1 MTPVNSTNRVATSD
15 VIEVGAPFT
24 DPIADGPTIQ
34 TANTV
39 RTAPI
44 ASIRQELT
52 GLDRSRKW
60 RHNRVHTGDGE
71 GGPISRSQG
80 PRYAYGILQSSSKLR
95 RGEAAP
101 GLPFLRYQW
110 LHRR

>member
-1 MTPVNSTNRVATSD
+1 MTPVNCTNRLATLD

-44 ASIRQELT
+44 ASIKQELT
-52 GLDRSRKW
+52 GLDRSREW
-60 RHNRVHTGDGE
+60 RHNRVHFGDGE

-80 PRYAYGILQSSSKLR
+80 PRDAYGLLQPSSQLR
-95 RGEAAP
+95 
-101 GLPFLRYQW
+101 
-110 LHRR
+110 